1 VVWHTAC
8 AADSKLS
15 NRHVTFDSNRDVR
28 FEFESNLEAS
38 QVPIVNIVFL
48 LTYLLTYCNQRVT
61 RWQRGEVRL
70 LVSVTSNQ
78 GVARGSQLIAQK
90 SRKGDR
96 IRRRV
101 AAGVT
106 EYNSDASD
114 RTATREDAP
123 SFVLSA
129 VLLDTLAPAASYP
142 GSGWTSGLARGDTI
156 CPAPLLPTP

>member
-1 VVWHTAC
+1 M
-8 AADSKLS
+8 
-15 NRHVTFDSNRDVR
+15 
-28 FEFESNLEAS
+28 
-38 QVPIVNIVFL
+38 
-48 LTYLLTYCNQRVT
+48 
-61 RWQRGEVRL
+61 RL

-96 IRRRV
+96 FRRRV

-106 EYNSDASD
+106 EYNNDASD

-142 GSGWTSGLARGDTI
+142 GTGHQGLRVATRY
-156 CPAPLLPTP
+156 APPLSSPPREHPSASRAAEQT